1 MPTTTTDDADPSATA
16 LHADRTDH
24 AGLTALADTHL
35 DAVIAAMAGPDAE
48 PRDDQRAAVRALVA
62 DRSRVLVVQATGW
75 GKSAVY
81 WAATAALR
89 ADGAGPTFVISPLL
103 ALMRD
108 QIDAAGRAGLR
119 AATVN
124 SANVDDWDAVLE
136 SLAADEL
143 DVLLISP
150 ERLANPKF
158 ARQSKA
164 MLARAGLIVIDE
176 AHCISD
182 WGFDFRPDY
191 QRISRVIAGTA
202 VEGVPVLAT
211 TATANERVTNDVATQ
226 LGADTVVLRGTL
238 ARASL
243 RLAVIDDMGPLHRYA
258 WVDGALGTLAG
269 SGIVYVAT
277 VAETQRLTAY
287 LRHRGHDVLAY
298 NGQLDPAE
306 RARTEDALRANEVK
320 AVVAT
325 SALGMGYDK
334 PDLAFCVHLGSPDSP
349 VAYYQQIGRA
359 GRALDDAVVVLL
371 PAETDE
377 RLWEYFATASIPKR
391 DEVAAVLER
400 LEAEGAPMS
409 VPAIESS
416 TGLRRGR
423 IEQLLRVIAV
433 EGVVERVDGGWVSTG
448 AGYTHDQA
456 KWDEVRSVRAAEA
469 DIMRDYARGRGC
481 LMMFLQQALDD
492 PSPEPCGRCSVC
504 TGELPEPG
512 AELDPADI
520 EAARAF
526 LRGADVVIE
535 PRKRWPAGIVGPGGR
550 KGAIVGCDVGRA
562 LVFADTPG
570 WGEAVAALA
579 GRDGP
584 LPDELVEGMVKVL
597 GRWKGTWAA
606 RPVAVVPMPSRRHP
620 VRIHDLAARIGAVGK
635 LPVLD
640 LLTVEGP
647 PPPDDTAAKPRVEH
661 LMGGLSVRSD
671 LAEVCTAGGF
681 DGGLPD
687 GPLLVVDDTYRSGWT
702 MTVAAALLRDAGAAA
717 VLPLVVHQ
725 LP

>member
-1 MPTTTTDDADPSATA
+1 MATTTS
-16 LHADRTDH
+16 HAD
-24 AGLTALADTHL
+24 LEALADHHL
-35 DAVIAAMAGPDAE
+35 DQVIAAMAGPDAT

-62 DRSRVLVVQATGW
+62 DRNRVLVVQATGW

-81 WAATAALR
+81 WAATSALR
-89 ADGAGPTFVISPLL
+89 ADGSGPTFVISPLL

-108 QIDAAGRAGLR
+108 QIDAAGRAGLK
-119 AATVN
+119 AATIN
-124 SANVDDWDAVLE
+124 SANVDDWDATLE
-136 SLAADEL
+136 ALGRDEL

-158 ARQSKA
+158 ARRATA
-164 MLARAGLIVIDE
+164 MLAKAGLIVIDE

-191 QRISRVIAGTA
+191 QRISRILTHQA
-202 VEGVPVLAT
+202 ESGVPVLAT
-211 TATANERVTNDVATQ
+211 TATANERVTTDVAGQ
-226 LGADTVVLRGTL
+226 LGDDTTVLRGTL
-238 ARASL
+238 ARSSL
-243 RLAVIDDMGPLHRYA
+243 HLAVIDQLGPLERYA
-258 WVDGALGTLAG
+258 WVDSALRTLAG

-277 VAETQRLTAY
+277 VAETERLSSY
-287 LRHRGHDVLAY
+287 LRHRGHDVAAY
-298 NGQLDPAE
+298 SGQLDPAE

-334 PDLAFCVHLGSPDSP
+334 PDLAFCLHLGSPDSP

-391 DEVAAVLER
+391 DEVVAVMAALDDER
-400 LEAEGAPMS
+400 APMS
-409 VPAIESS
+409 VPALESA

-423 IEQLLRVIAV
+423 IEQLLRVVAV
-433 EGVVERVDGGWVSTG
+433 DGVVERVDGGWVSTG

-456 KWDEVRSVRAAEA
+456 KWDEVRSVRAREA
-469 DIMRDYARGRGC
+469 DIMRAYARGRGC

-492 PSPEPCGRCSVC
+492 PNPEPCGRCSVC

-512 AELDPADI
+512 RELDPADI
-520 EAARAF
+520 EAARTF
-526 LRGADVVIE
+526 LRGADVVID
-535 PRKRWPAGIVGPGGR
+535 PRKRWPGGVAR
-550 KGAIVGCDVGRA
+550 KGSIVGCEPGRA

-570 WGEAVAALA
+570 WGEAIASLS
-579 GRDGP
+579 GRDQP
-584 LPDELVEGMVKVL
+584 LGDEIVDGMVKVL
-597 GRWKGTWAA
+597 SRWKGSWGA
-606 RPVAVVPMPSRRHP
+606 RPVAIVAMPSRRFP
-620 VRIHDLAARIGAVGK
+620 VRIHDLAERIGAIGK
-635 LPVLD
+635 LPVID
-640 LLTVEGP
+640 ALTVTGP
-647 PPPDDTAAKPRVEH
+647 PPPADTAAKPRVEH
-661 LMGGLSVRSD
+661 LLGSLSVID
-671 LAEVCTAGGF
+671 GVALPAG
-681 DGGLPD
+681 PV
-687 GPLLVVDDTYRSGWT
+687 LLVDDTYRSGWT
-702 MTVAAALLRDAGAAA
+702 MTVAASLLREAGASA

>member
-1 MPTTTTDDADPSATA
+1 MPPGSPGATTPTGGPTGEADDLA
-16 LHADRTDH
+16 R
-24 AGLTALADTHL
+24 LADAHL
-35 DAVIAAMAGPDAE
+35 DAVIAAMAGPDAA
-48 PRDDQRAAVRALVA
+48 PRADQRAAVHALVV

-89 ADGAGPTFVISPLL
+89 AAGAGPTFVISPLL

-119 AATVN
+119 AATIN
-124 SANVDDWDAVLE
+124 SSNVDDWDATLE
-136 SLAADEL
+136 ALERDEL

-150 ERLANPKF
+150 ERLANPRF
-158 ARQSKA
+158 ARQATA
-164 MLARAGLIVIDE
+164 MLARAGLLVIDE

-191 QRISRVIAGTA
+191 QRISRILTHQAA
-202 VEGVPVLAT
+202 DGVPVLAT
-211 TATANERVTNDVATQ
+211 TATANQRVTTDIAAQ
-226 LGADTVVLRGTL
+226 LGDDTTVLRGTL

-243 RLAVIDDMGPLHRYA
+243 RLAVIDALGPLERYA
-258 WVDGALGTLAG
+258 WAEAALRTLPG
-269 SGIVYVAT
+269 SGIVYVST
-277 VAETQRLTAY
+277 VAETERLSSY
-287 LRHRGHDVLAY
+287 LRHRGHDVAPY
-298 NGQLDPAE
+298 SGQLDPAA
-306 RARTEDALRANEVK
+306 RARTEDALRRNELK

-334 PDLAFCVHLGSPDSP
+334 PDLAFCLHLGSPDSP

-377 RLWEYFATASIPKR
+377 RLWEWFATASIPKR
-391 DEVAAVLER
+391 DEVVAVLGA
-400 LEAEGAPMS
+400 LDADGAPMS
-409 VPAIESS
+409 VPALEST

-433 EGVVERVDGGWVSTG
+433 EGVVERVDGGWVTTG
-448 AGYTHDQA
+448 AGYTHDQS
-456 KWDEVRSVRAAEA
+456 KWDEVRAVRAAEA
-469 DIMRDYARGRGC
+469 DIMRAYARGRGC

-492 PSPEPCGRCSVC
+492 PEPAPCGRCSVC

-512 AELDPADI
+512 LALDPADI

-535 PRKRWPAGIVGPGGR
+535 PRKRWPGGVDR
-550 KGAIVGCDVGRA
+550 KGAITGCEPGRA

-570 WGEAVAALA
+570 WGEAVAELH
-579 GRDGP
+579 GRDQP
-584 LPDELVEGMVKVL
+584 LGDEIVDGMVKVL
-597 GRWKGTWAA
+597 SRWKGTWAA
-606 RPVAVVPMPSRRHP
+606 RPVAVVPMPSRRYP
-620 VRIHDLAARIGAVGK
+620 VRIHDLAERIGAVGK

-640 LLTVEGP
+640 VLEVHGP
-647 PPPDDTAAKPRVEH
+647 PPPTDTAAKPRVEH
-661 LMGGLSVRSD
+661 LLGSLTVRD
-671 LAEVCTAGGF
+671 DVE
-681 DGGLPD
+681 LPD
-687 GPLLVVDDTYRSGWT
+687 GPLLLVDDTYRSGWT
-702 MTVAAALLRDAGAAA
+702 TTVAAALLRDAGATS
-717 VLPLVVHQ
+717 VMPLVVHQ